1 MQKLHSILLLATLS
15 FTATT
20 AFAQSQLR
28 PDDKK
33 FSPFEPEPG
42 RYITYTGKYLEMW
55 KLDAWLL
62 QIQNHYANVRRTANA
77 PDSPAEKPN
86 QPRAS
91 AVKNQ

>member
-1 MQKLHSILLLATLS
+1 MQNLLLTMSLI
-15 FTATT
+15 TTT
-20 AFAQSQLR
+20 AFAQSQLP

-33 FSPFEPEPG
+33 FSPIEPEPG

-62 QIQNHYANVRRTANA
+62 KVQNHYANVRRTANT

-86 QPRAS
+86 QPRAT
-91 AVKNQ
+91 AKDH

>member
-1 MQKLHSILLLATLS
+1 MQKLRSILLLATLS

-20 AFAQSQLR
+20 AFAQSQLP

-33 FSPFEPEPG
+33 FSPIEPEPG

-62 QIQNHYANVRRTANA
+62 KVQNHYANVRQIANA

-86 QPRAS
+86 QLRAS
-91 AVKNQ
+91 TAKNQ